1 MKRIICTHPP
11 RENMAS
17 RSHPLNA
24 NARRSDLDFPMSLL
38 YGGKNYCGLVV
49 ESKLKHSET
58 LNQWSGENP
67 EPIRCT
73 VIAQRE
79 LYIRVNVT
87 SLNVILYMYYNI
99 ARMIRKMC
107 THGHL
112 CAHAFR
118 NSDVLEC
125 HMRARF
131 TALGII
137 RRVISYVQACRTY
150 YIILYC
156 ILCRPCVRVQHSQ
169 TR

>member
-1 MKRIICTHPP
+1 MNKEEALGGLGGGGEGEQKILLI
-11 RENMAS
+11 N
-17 RSHPLNA
+17 LNI
-24 NARRSDLDFPMSLL
+24 FFM
-38 YGGKNYCGLVV
+38 
-49 ESKLKHSET
+49 KHSET

-67 EPIRCT
+67 SQSAAPLPHSKE
-73 VIAQRE
+73 Q
-79 LYIRVNVT
+79 YIRVNVNT
-87 SLNVILYMYYNI
+87 LNVYMYYNI
-99 ARMIRKMC
+99 ARVLRKMC

-112 CAHAFR
+112 CPRSFR
-118 NSDVLEC
+118 KSDVLEC

-169 TR
+169 TRQTKGKASKCLEGMLHCAYFNFLSI